1 MSDRMSPVAG
11 TQQAETHYW
20 AVVPAAGVGAR
31 MRADLPK
38 QYLRLCGKP
47 LLEHTLERLCSHP
60 RIRGV
65 VVVIAPGD
73 THLRHITLSC
83 DTPFVSVEG
92 GTQRCHSVLN
102 GLRRLAEMAQPDDW
116 VLVHD
121 AARPCVRH
129 RDIDRLIDALAGHPV
144 GGLLGVPVRDTMKR
158 ADAQGRVYETVNR
171 GGLWHAMTP
180 QMFRLEALRS
190 ALITAI
196 DKDILVTDEAAAMEM
211 TGARP
216 QLIEG
221 HSDNIK
227 VTLPEDLPLAEFFL
241 ERQEASA
248 FGGLDDGQ

>member
-1 MSDRMSPVAG
+1 MNPMSD
-11 TQQAETHYW
+11 TQQAGAQYW

-38 QYLRLCGKP
+38 QYLPLCGKP
-47 LLEHTLERLCSHP
+47 VLEHTLERLCSHP

-73 THLRHITLSC
+73 THLQHITLSC
-83 DTPFVSVEG
+83 DTPFVGVEG
-92 GTQRCHSVLN
+92 GAERCHSVLN
-102 GLRRLAEMAQPDDW
+102 GLQRLAEMAQPDDW

-129 RDIDRLIDALAGHPV
+129 SDIDRLLDALAGHPV

-158 ADAQGRVYETVNR
+158 ADAQSHVYETVNR

-190 ALITAI
+190 ALIAAI

-211 TGARP
+211 IGARP
-216 QLIEG
+216 QLVEG

-227 VTLPEDLPLAEFFL
+227 VTLPEDLSLAEFFL
-241 ERQEASA
+241 ERQAAAGFEA
-248 FGGLDDGQ
+248 LDDGQ